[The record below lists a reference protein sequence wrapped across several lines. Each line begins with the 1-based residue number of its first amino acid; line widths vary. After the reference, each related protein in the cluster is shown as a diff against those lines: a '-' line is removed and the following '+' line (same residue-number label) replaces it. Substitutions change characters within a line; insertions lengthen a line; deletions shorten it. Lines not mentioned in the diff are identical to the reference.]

1 VTGNGRICRRFA
13 ACLVTGLVLVGCGA
27 GQISQTAEQAD
38 RGGAGGDAGD
48 TIAVR
53 GVRIPYPPDGAGSYA
68 PGSTVPL
75 VATIVNLGERPD
87 ELVEVTSPAAT
98 RVSVSGSTR
107 IPPGRNVVAD
117 PGAPAAGPVSPLVA
131 GRMQITLVAARV
143 LRAGPDT
150 PVTFRFREAG
160 TVTVAVPMAETPGI
174 AGPGATAVPR
184 PARRG
189 SVRGGGPALGP
200 RPPRSARRRSRPRT
214 TDRFG

>member
-1 VTGNGRICRRFA
+1 VTGNRRICRRFA

-38 RGGAGGDAGD
+38 RGGASGDAGD
-48 TIAVR
+48 TIAVP
-53 GVRIPYPPDGAGSYA
+53 GVRIPYPSDGTGRYP
-68 PGSTVPL
+68 PGSMVPV
-75 VATIVNLGERPD
+75 VATIVNVGERPD
-87 ELVEVTSPAAT
+87 ELVEVTSPAAA
-98 RVSVSGSTR
+98 RVSVSGGTR

-117 PGAPAAGPVSPLVA
+117 TGVPTAGPVSPLVA
-131 GRMQITLVAARV
+131 GRMQITLVADRV
-143 LRAGPDT
+143 LPAGPNT

-160 TVTVAVPMAETPGI
+160 TVTVAVPMAETPGV
-174 AGPGATAVPR
+174 AGPGVTAVPR

-189 SVRGGGPALGP
+189 SVRGGEPVPGP